1 MSSLWSLIE
10 WTNDRMKAIIE
21 MSDNKKEMK
30 RKVKPCAF
38 DVAFCCWAFSMSTV
52 KSISS
57 LSWLM
62 MVAGT
67 YVVVS
72 SGSSVVF
79 ENGVIFKMVC
89 TFEWIAHRK
98 MRTIMYFTIQFTTFF
113 GVKYRKTILRHTHTH
128 EHTLTSYCPTVVFC
142 VDISVGSTR
151 IAGVPMVDS
160 IFVAAAVVL

>member
-1 MSSLWSLIE
+1 MHFWLVLVRFDSIRFDSKYFFFFVKHFNMVSWIDKYYEMCCSVSSLWWLIE

-21 MSDNKKEMK
+21 MNDNKKEMK

-38 DVAFCCWAFSMSTV
+38 DDAFCCWAFSMSTV

-57 LSWLM
+57 LSWLV
-62 MVAGT
+62 MVPGT

-89 TFEWIAHRK
+89 IWGIAHTEKLERF
-98 MRTIMYFTIQFTTFF
+98 YAF
-113 GVKYRKTILRHTHTH
+113 
-128 EHTLTSYCPTVVFC
+128 
-142 VDISVGSTR
+142 
-151 IAGVPMVDS
+151 
-160 IFVAAAVVL
+160 